1 MATNQA
7 GIVME
12 NAQFL
17 AVKGLIYIVNDPE
30 LLNRFMDL
38 TGLAPGDLR
47 NGAGEP
53 DFLAGVLSF
62 LMDHEAV
69 LLAFAASTG
78 ISPQHVASAHLA
90 LSRMPAW
97 DG

>member
-7 GIVME
+7 GIAAE
-12 NAQFL
+12 SAQIL
-17 AVKGLIYIVNDPE
+17 AVKGLAYIANDPE
-30 LLNRFMDL
+30 LLDRFMDL

-47 NGAGEP
+47 NAAGES

-69 LLAFAASTG
+69 LLAFAASVG

-90 LSRMPAW
+90 LSGMPAW